1 MTMHRTSIRRR
12 RQWAEFWT
20 ANRRLFPFVGLYL
33 AGAAIG
39 VAIYCTAGS
48 RITGDWGALL
58 RVSGLTGGL
67 KNGLSALWSACFSSF
82 LWLMALFLLGLW
94 PCGAPFVLLAPLLQ
108 GLGLGLTEAYYYTM
122 GWRGV
127 AATAA
132 VILPA
137 ALASAA
143 VLAMAGAESL
153 RLSAGLSRQ
162 LLPGGETP
170 PPALPPVFRLYC
182 LRYLIFL
189 AGAIGAG
196 LWEVLLR
203 TLLAGLLH

>member
-1 MTMHRTSIRRR
+1 MHRTSIRRR
-12 RQWAEFWT
+12 RQWMEFWT

-39 VAIYCTAGS
+39 VAVFCTAGS

-67 KNGLSALWSACFSSF
+67 KNGLSALWNACFPSF
-82 LWLMALFLLGLW
+82 LWLAALFLLGLW
-94 PCGAPFVLLAPLLQ
+94 PCGAPFVLLVPLLQ
-108 GLGLGLTEAYYYTM
+108 GLGLGLTEAYYYSL
-122 GWRGV
+122 GWWGV

-137 ALASAA
+137 SLAAA
-143 VLAMAGAESL
+143 TVLTMVGAESL

-162 LLPGGETP
+162 LLPGCGAPPETL
-170 PPALPPVFRLYC
+170 PPAFRLYC
-182 LRYLIFL
+182 LRFLLFL
-189 AGAIGAG
+189 AGAAGAG
-196 LWEVLLR
+196 LFEVLLR
-203 TLLAGLLH
+203 TLLAGLLR